1 MNSLWPMIV
10 AEKTGIPDD
19 KDVVAGWLGAAVLL
33 ALIVAVALLCWN
45 FTHQIRKAK
54 AAKDAGVYGDKPV
67 DNSSEDDAQG

>member
-1 MNSLWPMIV
+1 MISMLTTLA

-67 DNSSEDDAQG
+67 RSEEDRDG